1 MRKTMK
7 LGAASTL
14 AAVALVAGSA
24 TAASAFGGGHPDDP
38 YICGNSVAETEAEG
52 EGATAQ
58 STGNGPVP
66 NCQVGYTNIY
76 NNNSTSDDNEGGD
89 TGILGVDLGEI
100 LDPVAG

>member
-38 YICGNSVAETEAEG
+38 YICGNSVAEVGAEG
-52 EGATAQ
+52 PDAQ
-58 STGNGPVP
+58 ASATGNGPVP

-89 TGILGVDLGEI
+89 LSLIGDTIEEI
-100 LDPVAG
+100 LP

>member
-24 TAASAFGGGHPDDP
+24 TAATAFGGGHPEDP
-38 YICGNSVAETEAEG
+38 YICGNSVAEAEV
-52 EGATAQ
+52 EGDHASADTA
-58 STGNGPVP
+58 GNGPVP

-76 NNNSTSDDNEGGD
+76 NNNATSDDNEVEYDGLVGSLAD
-89 TGILGVDLGEI
+89 LGGILT
-100 LDPVAG
+100 P

>member
-24 TAASAFGGGHPDDP
+24 TAATAFGGGHPDDP
-38 YICGNSVAETEAEG
+38 YICGNSVAEQEAEG
-52 EGATAQ
+52 DDASADAA
-58 STGNGPVP
+58 GNGPVP

-76 NNNSTSDDNEGGD
+76 NNNSTSDDNEIEHEGL
-89 TGILGVDLGEI
+89 LGSVADLGAI
-100 LDPVAG
+100 LAP

>member
-38 YICGNSVAETEAEG
+38 YICGNSVAEVGAEG
-52 EGATAQ
+52 PDAQ
-58 STGNGPVP
+58 ASATGNGPVP

-89 TGILGVDLGEI
+89 LSLIGDTIEELLP
-100 LDPVAG
+100 LA

>member
-38 YICGNSVAETEAEG
+38 YICGNSVAEVGAEG
-52 EGATAQ
+52 PDAQ
-58 STGNGPVP
+58 ASATGNGPVP

-89 TGILGVDLGEI
+89 LSLIGDTIEEI
-100 LDPVAG
+100 LPLP

>member
-24 TAASAFGGGHPDDP
+24 TAASAFGNGGHPEDP
-38 YICGNSVAETEAEG
+38 YICGNSVAEVGAEG
-52 EGATAQ
+52 PDAQ
-58 STGNGPVP
+58 ASATGNGPVP

-89 TGILGVDLGEI
+89 LSLIGDTIEELLP
-100 LDPVAG
+100 LA

>member
-24 TAASAFGGGHPDDP
+24 TAATAFGGGHPDDP
-38 YICGNSVAETEAEG
+38 YICGNSVAETEADG
-52 EGATAQ
+52 DGASAE

-76 NNNSTSDDNEGGD
+76 NNNATSDDNEGGD
-89 TGILGVDLGEI
+89 QSLIGDISGTVNDII
-100 LDPVAG
+100 PN

>member
-24 TAASAFGGGHPDDP
+24 TAATAFGGGHPDDP
-38 YICGNSVAETEAEG
+38 YICGNSVAETGAEG
-52 EGATAQ
+52 PDAQ
-58 STGNGPVP
+58 AAATGNGPVP

-76 NNNSTSDDNEGGD
+76 NNNATSDDNEGGD
-89 TGILGVDLGEI
+89 LSLIGDTIENVL
-100 LDPVAG
+100 PTA